1 MKYFKDSQYS
11 KILHSEIIV
20 RTIDDS
26 FRMEYIFK
34 GAGQWIQTEHD
45 HPYER
50 EYWLGEGSQC
60 LDDITEE
67 EANIIIASWE
77 NGDE

>member
-1 MKYFKDSQYS
+1 MKHYKDARI
-11 KILHSEIIV
+11 KGLVTIV

-26 FRMEYIFK
+26 FRLEYTFK
-34 GAGQWIQTEHD
+34 GADGWIKTEHD

-50 EYWLGEGSQC
+50 EHWFGEGSQC

-67 EANIIIASWE
+67 EALNIIESWK
-77 NGDE
+77 NN